1 MKFFSVTFG
10 GECSHSCPPCWLR
23 SGTRS
28 GLFTWQGVAGTR
40 NHGAGLWTVFT
51 VVSKPC
57 WTESLQSAQR
67 MPTLM
72 AVRRPCN
79 TMLRGTTGPSA
90 RGVHSGSGITLLEL
104 LNDGHIPAPTVAPG
118 GQRASQGQLVRDCHG
133 RSKRPLKRDQKE
145 HRKET
150 RHHISAAGVR
160 RTKTLPLR
168 TVGSLKGRLCV
179 AVSRLFTSTHTSSLK
194 PD

>member
-10 GECSHSCPPCWLR
+10 GECSHS
-23 SGTRS
+23 S
-28 GLFTWQGVAGTR
+28 
-40 NHGAGLWTVFT
+40 
-51 VVSKPC
+51 
-57 WTESLQSAQR
+57 QR

-133 RSKRPLKRDQKE
+133 RSKRIMLHCPQETLVIYEVFTLLFWDWHFRPLKRDQKE